1 MGMDSAS
8 MRIHLFCCSTSL
20 QAADL
25 LDAEEALPDTELK
38 VVSLPCSG
46 KVNIPYLVKAFESG
60 AQGVMVVTCNK
71 DECQY
76 IQGSFRAQ
84 NRVRAVDELITEIG
98 LGKGR
103 IVLASLDDRG
113 VDGVIEK
120 IKAFRKKISALP
132 TPDMKKA
139 TC

>member
-1 MGMDSAS
+1 MDSAN

-25 LDAEEALPDTELK
+25 LDAEDAFPDTELK
-38 VVSLPCSG
+38 VVSVPCSG
-46 KVNIPYLVKAFESG
+46 KVNVPYLVKAFESG
-60 AQGVMVVTCNK
+60 ADGVMVVTCKK

-84 NRVRAVDELITEIG
+84 NRVQAVDELIAEIG

-103 IVLASLDDRG
+103 IALVSLDDRG
-113 VDGVIEK
+113 VDGVIET
-120 IKAFRKKISALP
+120 IKEFRKKISALP
-132 TPDMKKA
+132 KPDTQKA

>member
-1 MGMDSAS
+1 MDSAS

-20 QAADL
+20 EAADL
-25 LDAEEALPDTELK
+25 LDAEDAIPNTELK

-46 KVNIPYLVKAFESG
+46 KVNVPYLVKAFESG
-60 AQGVMVVTCNK
+60 ADGVMVVTCKK

-84 NRVRAVDELITEIG
+84 NRVQAVDELIAEIG

-103 IVLASLDDRG
+103 TVLVSLDDRG
-113 VDGVIEK
+113 VDGVIET
-120 IKAFRKKISALP
+120 IKEFRKKISALP
-132 TPDMKKA
+132 KPAPQKA